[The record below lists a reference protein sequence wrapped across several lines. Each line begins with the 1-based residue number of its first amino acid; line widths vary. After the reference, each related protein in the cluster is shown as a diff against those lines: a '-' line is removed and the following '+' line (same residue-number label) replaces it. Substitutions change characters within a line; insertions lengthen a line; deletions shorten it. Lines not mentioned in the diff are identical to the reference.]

1 MMRSYRTEDYVH
13 LADVVTVDRVAAHF
27 AVPAASIEIVHTP
40 HLQAMTVVVRHR
52 LAGGVTRSP
61 RVDPHGKTLSGHLL
75 EMEVPWAPADAE
87 MSCPNP

>member
-1 MMRSYRTEDYVH
+1 MMRSYRTEDYAH
-13 LADVVTVDRVAAHF
+13 LAEAVTVERVAIHF
-27 AVPAASIEIVHTP
+27 AVPAASIEIFHTP

-75 EMEVPWAPADAE
+75 EMEVPWSTAGGE
-87 MSCPNP
+87 L